1 MSCKTNYSVKD
12 AHEIATKQDDLCLSD
27 QYASCNIPQ
36 DGAVLKGMNE
46 VSNFSIL
53 SKYVNCHIPLRWR
66 CTEGHEWDAQLSNI
80 KNCTWYP
87 MACSQMSKR
96 IAYSKNGE
104 CLLYHQLPYYTMMA
118 LP

>member
-46 VSNFSIL
+46 KLQKNEAVYASQVNMSIATFHCDGVVL
-53 SKYVNCHIPLRWR
+53 K
-66 CTEGHEWDAQLSNI
+66 G
-80 KNCTWYP
+80 
-87 MACSQMSKR
+87 M
-96 IAYSKNGE
+96 NGM
-104 CLLYHQLPYYTMMA
+104 LNLA
-118 LP
+118 I